1 MSTETQVGMEV
12 RRKGRGD
19 DKDKS
24 MWNFKVRVVKG
35 RFQGGRKTGRS
46 DTIKLEGTESVGP
59 NGSS

>member
-1 MSTETQVGMEV
+1 MEV